1 MKNKIQFPL
10 MRNNILESDFNVLI
24 KFLKKKPILTQNK
37 NVKNFEEKWS
47 KWLGVKY
54 SVFVNSGSSANLLQ
68 IQLLK
73 MQYPKGGEVI
83 VPAFTWSSD
92 ISSLLHCGF
101 TPVFADIDLETLGLN
116 TDLIISKIN
125 KNTKAIFLSYIQGF
139 NCLTEK
145 LLKVLNK
152 KKIHLIEDV
161 CESHGAKFKK

>member
-73 MQYPKGGEVI
+73 MQYPKVER
-83 VPAFTWSSD
+83 
-92 ISSLLHCGF
+92 LLYQ
-101 TPVFADIDLETLGLN
+101 PLLGLL
-116 TDLIISKIN
+116 TYPLYC
-125 KNTKAIFLSYIQGF
+125 TVVLPQFLQI
-139 NCLTEK
+139 
-145 LLKVLNK
+145 
-152 KKIHLIEDV
+152 
-161 CESHGAKFKK
+161 